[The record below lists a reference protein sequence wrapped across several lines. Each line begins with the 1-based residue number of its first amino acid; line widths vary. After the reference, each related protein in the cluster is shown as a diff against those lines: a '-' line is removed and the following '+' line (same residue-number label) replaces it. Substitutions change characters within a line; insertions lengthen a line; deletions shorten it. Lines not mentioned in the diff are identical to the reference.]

1 MKVSVYKSITDIK
14 NNTDIFIDEILRD
27 IKNGKWQD
35 ICLKIAAEPDKKKRT
50 ELKTK
55 VPYFTASG
63 TFNIRN
69 SKGINEHSGLIAID
83 FDDVDNVDMYINLI
97 NKDQYTF
104 ASFKSISHRGFCVL
118 VKIDSNKH
126 LESFEGLANYYYS
139 LLKIPIDPAC
149 KDLSRPRYISYDP
162 DAFLCHTS
170 KIFKEYPKKEPKKEK
185 YQRTKVDY
193 LHTND
198 RFDRVLKEIINKK
211 IDITGDYNQ
220 WVRIGFA
227 IASKY
232 GDAGLDYFNTI
243 SQFSTLFDSNKCD
256 RQYKFCCRNKQGIS
270 ISTFY
275 YYAQQNGI
283 KISDDKEDYQAK
295 IAHYAKQ
302 GGRNKESVKEI
313 LTIKGETPN
322 DSIIDAV
329 FESDNFEPKSSNDDG
344 GNNKLCIDDVE
355 IWINT
360 NYSIKK
366 NEITRFYE
374 NNGEELQS
382 EDLNSIYIA
391 AKKVFDKLSREIFDT
406 IIFSKFTPTY
416 NPIVEYLDNL
426 AKSWD
431 NEDRIEQLCKSITST
446 TGDFDYRRILLQSW
460 LLGIIES
467 VYTDEPNILQLILA
481 GKQNTGKSVF
491 FKKLLPKDLKKYFAL
506 SQLDKGKDDELL
518 MCQKLLILDDEY
530 SGKSKLDAKLIKR
543 LLSAPS
549 FDLREPYGKRN
560 ITLRRIA
567 TLAATSNETELLN
580 DPTGNRRNIIFEV
593 TDKFDYDLYNSI
605 DKEQLFAQLTTMHK
619 QGYTSQLTNAM
630 IDLIEENTGHKHA
643 EVSVEAETIIML
655 FEPPENA
662 TKWDFMTATQ
672 IKNIIESNT
681 VQKLNTK
688 KLGMELKRLGYE
700 RHQKK
705 GVGYGYLIQSK
716 FRKE

>member
-1 MKVSVYKSITDIK
+1 MKVSIFKRISETK
-14 NNTDIFIDEILRD
+14 NGIDIFIDEVLLN

-35 ICLKIAAEPDKKKRT
+35 ICLKIASENDKQKRT

-63 TFNIRN
+63 TFETRN
-69 SKGINEHSGLIAID
+69 NKGLKEHSGLIAID
-83 FDDVDNVDMYINLI
+83 FDDVDNVDMYLNLI
-97 NKDQYTF
+97 NRDIYTF

-126 LESFEGLANYYYS
+126 LESFEGLANYYYN

-149 KDLSRPRYISYDP
+149 KDISRPRYISYDP

-170 KIFKEYPKKEPKKEK
+170 KIFKEYPKKEHKKEQ
-185 YQRTKVDY
+185 YQRTRIDY

-198 RFDRVLKEIINKK
+198 RFDRVLKQIIDLKK
-211 IDITGDYNQ
+211 DITGDYNQ

-227 IASKY
+227 IASQF
-232 GDAGLDYFNTI
+232 GESGEDYFDTL
-243 SQFSTLFDSNKCD
+243 SQFSTLYDCKVCS
-256 RQYKFCCRNKQGIS
+256 RQYKFCLRNKPGIT

-275 YYAQQNGI
+275 YYAKINGI
-283 KISDDKEDYQAK
+283 KISDTSEDYQAK
-295 IAHYAKQ
+295 IAHFAKQ
-302 GGRNKESVKEI
+302 GGRDVASVKKI
-313 LTIKGETPN
+313 LEIKGETPN
-322 DSIIDAV
+322 DAVINAV
-329 FESDNFEPKSSNDDG
+329 FESNNFTPANEEGKE
-344 GNNKLCIDDVE
+344 NKLNIDDVE

-374 NNGEELQS
+374 NNGVELQT
-382 EDLNSIYIA
+382 EDFNSIFIK
-391 AKKVFDKLSREIFDT
+391 AKKAFDKLSREIFDT

-416 NPIVEYLDNL
+416 NPIFEYLDQLSKN
-426 AKSWD
+426 WD
-431 NEDRIEQLCKSITST
+431 KVDRIDQLCKSITSN
-446 TGDFDYRRILLQSW
+446 TGTFDYRKILLQSW

-491 FKKLLPKDLKKYFAL
+491 FKKLLPKQLKQYFAL
-506 SQLDKGKDDELL
+506 SQLDKGRDDELL

-549 FDLREPYGKRN
+549 FDLREPYGRRN

-593 TDKFDYDLYNSI
+593 DGKFDYDLYNAI
-605 DKEQLFAQLTTMHK
+605 DKEQIFAQLTVMHK
-619 QGYTSQLTNAM
+619 QGFSSQLTNTM
-630 IDLIEENTGHKHA
+630 IDLIDQYTGVKHS
-643 EVSVEAETIIML
+643 EVSIEGETISML
-655 FEPPENA
+655 FESYDMA
-662 TKWDFMTATQ
+662 TDYDFMTTTQ
-672 IKNIIESNT
+672 IKNIIETNT

-688 KLGMELKRLGYE
+688 KLGMELRRMGYKRV
-700 RHQKK
+700 QKYN
-705 GVGYGYLIQSK
+705 VGYGYLIVPK
-716 FRKE
+716 FQKKAS